1 MNDKNT
7 YYEQIGSRIQAARKK
22 EGLSQTQLATM
33 LGKSLRTVQKYES
46 GEIELSIAT
55 VREIAN
61 ILSCRLSYL
70 IGCEPEP
77 LTLSTVADV
86 MDFFFRL
93 DMVNEIGFDI
103 EVKQPPYHDGWEC
116 AVSFNGKDS
125 SVKHNQDLCL
135 FLEKFKDL
143 RKDMQDNQADDYH
156 YPDWQHKMLAYYNGA
171 KLTPKDDAKHSHY
184 ERLLQYHALLSEQR
198 EQNES

>member
-1 MNDKNT
+1 
-7 YYEQIGSRIQAARKK
+7 
-22 EGLSQTQLATM
+22 
-33 LGKSLRTVQKYES
+33 
-46 GEIELSIAT
+46 
-55 VREIAN
+55 
-61 ILSCRLSYL
+61 RLSYL

-135 FLEKFKDL
+135 FLEKFKAL
-143 RKDMQDNQADDYH
+143 RKNIPDSQSEEYH
-156 YPDWQHKMLAYYNGA
+156 YQDWQHKMLAYYTNTR
-171 KLTPKDDAKHSHY
+171 LTSKDDAKRSRD